1 MVRVARCYLSSVGRW
16 GHRRLSP
23 GQLIWE
29 HGETVRTADLVM
41 EHKVHMP
48 VAFVLTLATSGL
60 PSFGAEQSSVS
71 EDRANDRVEE
81 VVVIGEPVQRGKPP
95 EFEFLRH
102 VYDSRREGMKL
113 YKDGRYEE
121 AFPLLLQAAK
131 RGFKLAQVRV
141 AYLYASGIGTP
152 RDLRAAIGFLGVA
165 AKSPTHPDIL
175 NRFNHVWRQVPTE
188 HRPPLEQIID
198 RFDSLYGTRAN
209 RVACDRSH
217 RAGTYIRRLRCDF
230 MDQCSLYRHLSAWVP
245 ELRDC
250 PSSP

>member
-1 MVRVARCYLSSVGRW
+1 MESRMRT
-16 GHRRLSP
+16 
-23 GQLIWE
+23 LI
-29 HGETVRTADLVM
+29 
-41 EHKVHMP
+41 
-48 VAFVLTLATSGL
+48 AFVVALTTCF
-60 PSFGAEQSSVS
+60 PSFGAEQVSKVTIESSVRS
-71 EDRANDRVEE
+71 EDQADDRVEE
-81 VVVIGEPVQRGKPP
+81 VVVTGEPVARGKPP

-102 VYDSRREGMKL
+102 VYGSRRKGLKL

-131 RGFKLAQVRV
+131 RGFKSAQVRV

-165 AKSPTHPDIL
+165 AKSPTHPAIL
-175 NRFNHVWRQVPTE
+175 NRFNHVWRQVPADI
-188 HRPPLEQIID
+188 RPPLEQIID

-230 MDQCSLYRHLSAWVP
+230 MDQCSLYSHLAAWVP
-245 ELRDC
+245 ELQDC
-250 PSSP
+250 PPPP

>member
-1 MVRVARCYLSSVGRW
+1 MVLQTINPES
-16 GHRRLSP
+16 HM
-23 GQLIWE
+23 
-29 HGETVRTADLVM
+29 RT
-41 EHKVHMP
+41 P
-48 VAFVLTLATSGL
+48 VAFVIALTTCF
-60 PSFGAEQSSVS
+60 PSFGAEQSSVRS
-71 EDRANDRVEE
+71 EDHADDRVEE
-81 VVVIGEPVQRGKPP
+81 VVVTGEPVARGKPP

-102 VYDSRREGMKL
+102 VYDSRREGLKL

-131 RGFKLAQVRV
+131 RGFKSAQVRV

-165 AKSPTHPDIL
+165 AKSPTHPAIL
-175 NRFNHVWRQVPTE
+175 NRFNHVWSQVPAE
-188 HRPPLEQIID
+188 VRPPLEQIID

-230 MDQCSLYRHLSAWVP
+230 MDQCSLYSHLAAWVP
-245 ELRDC
+245 ELQNC
-250 PSSP
+250 PPPP